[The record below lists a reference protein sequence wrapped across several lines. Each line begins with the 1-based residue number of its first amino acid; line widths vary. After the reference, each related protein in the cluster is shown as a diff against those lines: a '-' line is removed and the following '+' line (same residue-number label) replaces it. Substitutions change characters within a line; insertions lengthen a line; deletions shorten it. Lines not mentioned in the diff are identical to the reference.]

1 MTATYRRNDSLTA
14 SAAMLIERDG
24 FAVVRKVYSANDCA
38 QFIGQL
44 KAGLASDDRG
54 ALRRV
59 AATYG
64 ARNVL
69 TLVPTARDVWRRS
82 PLVELLHEVLGNDV
96 CLVRGLYFDKPPEA
110 TWSLPWHQ
118 DRTIAVHDNRLPST
132 RFTRPT
138 TKAGVP
144 HVEAPREL
152 LGQMLTLRIHLDAAT
167 PENGP
172 LQLLPGTHR
181 HDRPDPSRF
190 TPQTIFS
197 AAGDVLAM
205 RPLLCHCSGASQPG
219 TTQHRRVLHLEFAGV
234 RELAD
239 VFAWYERY

>member
-1 MTATYRRNDSLTA
+1 MSGASKTESTA
-14 SAAMLIERDG
+14 SDAIEDAGYALLRSVFTDAECGAMIAEL
-24 FAVVRKVYSANDCA
+24 A
-38 QFIGQL
+38 
-44 KAGLASDDRG
+44 AGLVAEEAG
-54 ALRRV
+54 ALRRRGESL
-59 AATYG
+59 YG

-69 TLVPTARDVWRRS
+69 TLVPAARSVWRRS
-82 PLVELLHEVLGNDV
+82 PLTELLREILGEEV

-118 DRTIAVHDNRLPST
+118 DRTIAVRDNRLPST
-132 RFTRPT
+132 RFTHPT

-152 LGQMLTLRIHLDAAT
+152 LERMLTLRIHLDAAT

-172 LQLLPGTHR
+172 LQVLPGTHR
-181 HDRPDPSRF
+181 HDRPDPSQF
-190 TPQTIFS
+190 TPQTIYS

-205 RPLLCHCSGASQPG
+205 RPLVCHCSGTSLPG

-239 VFAWYERY
+239 GFVWYERY